1 MIILINNFLTR
12 ITRLNSKDHQLN
24 AQKQFSFKANVRIRR
39 RSWEEESREG
49 FQWPIWLE
57 IVSMVV
63 SICHTSAL
71 TWAIAA
77 TLKLLST
84 CVDGA
89 TRPGRTVSKEKL
101 SFPKAFFP
109 ALARPEWRRKF
120 ELARGPRQ
128 PSRKFLQFYDETYPL
143 SFVLFYPLRHR
154 AEAWSIR
161 KRLQELRNRFRLS
174 NSTTLTQ

>member
-1 MIILINNFLTR
+1 MR
-12 ITRLNSKDHQLN
+12 KSNSPLKPMYGYGGDHEKRN
-24 AQKQFSFKANVRIRR
+24 RGKVSSDRYDW
-39 RSWEEESREG
+39 RSV
-49 FQWPIWLE
+49 
-57 IVSMVV
+57 VSMVV

-161 KRLQELRNRFRLS
+161 KRLQELRNHFRLS